1 MSTFQR
7 DTLSILDSLKMM
19 DLKQIEIE
27 HKTINDLL
35 FQFIKSNDMVT
46 PNLMETISNEI
57 NRIISIKNKYYDLGI
72 VDNLFKDLKEYYT
85 YIYVN
90 SDYKI
95 EFLKELS
102 NKFVYQYYTNFPEIE
117 IIKPININII
127 EELKKVVL
135 PHQKQFI
142 ILIELV
148 FEIELRYIGQ
158 LIKNLISMKLTRK
171 ENSII
176 ENTMHILISSSSDR
190 LGNLVNSIDDKVWY
204 LSNYT
209 NEENIKTDIKT
220 IEKPMN
226 DLKSYLDNQSKLFK
240 SFKNEINQM
249 TPEDF
254 YFMLD
259 FIFLN
264 GFKIKYP
271 KIKILI
277 SKELKNIK
285 HFSINE
291 YLIVNS
297 MYALIENSIEA
308 NATVVEISIK
318 NCEDELYI
326 EIKDNGKELPVKI
339 QKYIFDKNFSF
350 NKPGHFGLGLYI
362 AKNWL
367 ESVSYKIVYMKEN
380 KIMTIIIPLGNR
392 FYE

>member
-35 FQFIKSNDMVT
+35 FQFIKSNDMAI

-271 KIKILI
+271 KIRILI

-297 MYALIENSIEA
+297 MFALIENSIEA

-318 NCEDELYI
+318 NCEDELYLK
-326 EIKDNGKELPVKI
+326 IKDNGKELPVKI

-367 ESVSYKIVYMKEN
+367 ESVSCKIIYMKEN
-380 KIMTIIIPLGNR
+380 KIMRIIIPLGNR

>member
-35 FQFIKSNDMVT
+35 FQFIKSNDMAI

-259 FIFLN
+259 FIFFN

-271 KIKILI
+271 KIRILI

>member
-367 ESVSYKIVYMKEN
+367 ESVSCKIVYMKEN
-380 KIMTIIIPLGNR
+380 KIMRIIIPLGNR

>member
-204 LSNYT
+204 L
-209 NEENIKTDIKT
+209 K
-220 IEKPMN
+220 
-226 DLKSYLDNQSKLFK
+226 
-240 SFKNEINQM
+240 
-249 TPEDF
+249 
-254 YFMLD
+254 
-259 FIFLN
+259 
-264 GFKIKYP
+264 
-271 KIKILI
+271 
-277 SKELKNIK
+277 
-285 HFSINE
+285 
-291 YLIVNS
+291 
-297 MYALIENSIEA
+297 
-308 NATVVEISIK
+308 
-318 NCEDELYI
+318 
-326 EIKDNGKELPVKI
+326 
-339 QKYIFDKNFSF
+339 
-350 NKPGHFGLGLYI
+350 
-362 AKNWL
+362 
-367 ESVSYKIVYMKEN
+367 
-380 KIMTIIIPLGNR
+380 
-392 FYE
+392 

>member
-46 PNLMETISNEI
+46 PDLMETISNEI

-209 NEENIKTDIKT
+209 NEKNIKTDIKT

-271 KIKILI
+271 KIRILI

-367 ESVSYKIVYMKEN
+367 ESVSCKIVYMKEN
-380 KIMTIIIPLGNR
+380 KIMRIIIPLGNR

>member
-271 KIKILI
+271 KIRILI

-367 ESVSYKIVYMKEN
+367 ESVSCKIVYMKEN
-380 KIMTIIIPLGNR
+380 KIMRIIIPLGNR

>member
-271 KIKILI
+271 KIRILI

-297 MYALIENSIEA
+297 MFALIENSIEA

-367 ESVSYKIVYMKEN
+367 ESVSCKIVYMKEN
-380 KIMTIIIPLGNR
+380 KIMRIIIPLGNR